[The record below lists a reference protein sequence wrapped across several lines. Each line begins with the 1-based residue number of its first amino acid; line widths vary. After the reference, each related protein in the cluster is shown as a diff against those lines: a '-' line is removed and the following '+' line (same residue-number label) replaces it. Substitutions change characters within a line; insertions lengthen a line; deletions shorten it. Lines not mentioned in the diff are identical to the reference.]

1 MNYEFKICYFFLYF
15 IFIIMPKFS
24 NGKVTSSVI
33 IYNRGVPNS
42 NNSFGR
48 LAAVNY
54 TMLRQVARNNIT
66 NKRPIFSFM

>member
-1 MNYEFKICYFFLYF
+1 
-15 IFIIMPKFS
+15 MPKFS
-24 NGKVTSSVI
+24 NGRVTSNVI
-33 IYNRGVPNS
+33 IYNRGVPKS
-42 NNSFGR
+42 NNFFGR

>member
-1 MNYEFKICYFFLYF
+1 
-15 IFIIMPKFS
+15 MPKFS

-33 IYNRGVPNS
+33 VYNRGVPKS
-42 NNSFGR
+42 FSSFGR

-54 TMLRQVARNNIT
+54 TMLRQIARNNIS